1 MFDLIRGL
9 MRPKK
14 HMSQEDLA
22 RVAKR
27 VQRQRHPAGATIVK
41 QGDPANRFY
50 VISDGQVEV
59 VRERPDGADLRI
71 ATLGENEY
79 FGEIGI
85 MTGGPRV
92 ATVRALTSVTLLA
105 FEAGAFRELLARS
118 APGRKEFD
126 KVVRRRLEDLLD
138 AGLGSG

>member
-27 VQRQRHPAGATIVK
+27 VQRQRYPAGATIVR
-41 QGDPANRFY
+41 QGDPADRFY

-118 APGRKEFD
+118 ESGRKEFD

>member
-22 RVAKR
+22 KVAKR

-50 VISDGQVEV
+50 VISEGQAEV

-118 APGRKEFD
+118 ETGRKEFD

-138 AGLGSG
+138 AGLGPG